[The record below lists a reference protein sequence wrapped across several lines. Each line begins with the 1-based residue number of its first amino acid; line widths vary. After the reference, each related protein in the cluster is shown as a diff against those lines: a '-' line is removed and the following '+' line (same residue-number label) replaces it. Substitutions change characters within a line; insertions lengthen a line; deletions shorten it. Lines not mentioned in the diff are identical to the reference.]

1 MFDKLRY
8 NNCVSCKLN
17 KISRDSSYAKWWQ
30 GFLRINLENA
40 RRGKK
45 KKKKNE
51 KNIHVNS

>member
-45 KKKKNE
+45 KKKNE